1 MEIKSI
7 MTDDFEHCFVCG
19 KQAQQWHHVMN
30 KSDKKK
36 SEKYGLLIPVCSKCH
51 AKIHDTDEELNKQI
65 KKIAQ
70 ADFLKDHSFA
80 DWLRIFGK
88 SYL

>member
-7 MTDDFEHCFVCG
+7 MTDDYEHCFVCG
-19 KQAQQWHHVMN
+19 KEAQQWHHVMN
-30 KSDKKK
+30 KADKKK
-36 SEKYGLLIPVCSKCH
+36 SEKYGLLIPVCAKCH
-51 AKIHDTDEELNKQI
+51 SRIHDTDEELNKQI

-70 ADFLKDHSFA
+70 ADFMKEYTFA

>member
-1 MEIKSI
+1 MKLYSI
-7 MTDDFEHCFVCG
+7 MTDDWERCFVCG
-19 KQAQQWHHVMN
+19 KQAEQIHHCMN

-36 SEKYGLLIPVCSKCH
+36 SEKYGLLIPVCAKCH

-70 ADFLKDHSFA
+70 ADFMMQHSFA
-80 DWLRIFGK
+80 LWMKEFGK
-88 SYL
+88 SFL

>member
-7 MTDDFEHCFVCG
+7 MTTDFEHCFVCG

-36 SEKYGLLIPVCSKCH
+36 SEKYGLLIPVCSVCH
-51 AKIHDTDEELNKQI
+51 AKIHDTDEELNKRI

-70 ADFLKDHSFA
+70 ADFMKDHTFA